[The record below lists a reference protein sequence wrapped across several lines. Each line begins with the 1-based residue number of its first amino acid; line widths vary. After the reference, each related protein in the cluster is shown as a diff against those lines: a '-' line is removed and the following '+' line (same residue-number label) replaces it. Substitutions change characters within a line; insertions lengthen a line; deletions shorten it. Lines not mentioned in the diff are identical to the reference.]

1 MMRRLLVMLVRAYQL
16 TLGVL
21 LPPSCR
27 YSPTCSTY
35 AIDAVQRH
43 GAFAGSYLA
52 ARRIARCGPWCAGG
66 DDPVPVEKPRLFT
79 HLTPTSKKTS

>member
-1 MMRRLLVMLVRAYQL
+1 MMRKLLVMLVRAYQL

-21 LPPSCR
+21 LPASCR
-27 YSPTCSTY
+27 YSPTCSSY

-43 GAFAGSYLA
+43 GAIAGSYLA

-66 DDPVPVEKPRLFT
+66 DDPVPLEKPRLFT
-79 HLTPTSKKTS
+79 HFTPTSKNNS